1 MEDKAHIS
9 KTHFQDAEEF
19 NIGKQAAYVSM
30 KGVGHK
36 YDPHPDTPMVV
47 QDIDLD
53 IHRHEFVAVVGP
65 SGCGKSTLLRMV
77 AGLLI
82 PSHGDVSV
90 FNLPVTEPRDDVGI
104 VFQKA
109 NLLPWLTVR
118 KNVLFPLKHKY
129 GRYSASDEKRANE
142 LLDMAGLTQFAD
154 KMPDELSGGM
164 QQRVGIIRALLLNPD
179 ILLMDEPFSALDA
192 LTREQI
198 GFDLLD
204 IWKEHPKTVL
214 FITHSITEAVLLA
227 DRILVMSKRPGT
239 VLDLIDVDLPRP
251 RSQNTINSS
260 RFAELTDLI
269 RGYIYEPNTPA

>member
-1 MEDKAHIS
+1 MEKI
-9 KTHFQDAEEF
+9 
-19 NIGKQAAYVSM
+19 NNAAYVSM
-30 KGVGHK
+30 KGVGHC
-36 YDPHPDTPMVV
+36 YDPHPEAMMAV

-77 AGLLI
+77 SGLLI
-82 PSHGDVSV
+82 PSHGKVLV
-90 FNLPVTEPRDDVGI
+90 FNREVTEPRDDVGI

-129 GRYSASDEKRANE
+129 GFFSPQDEKRAEE
-142 LLDMAGLTQFAD
+142 LLSMAGLTSFAD

-164 QQRVGIIRALLLNPD
+164 QQRVGIVRALLLNPD

-198 GFDLLD
+198 GFDLLK
-204 IWKEHPKTVL
+204 IWEENPKTVL
-214 FITHSITEAVLLA
+214 FITHSISEAVLLS

-239 VLDLIDVDLPRP
+239 VLDLIEVDLPRP
-251 RSQNTINSS
+251 RSNKTINEA
-260 RFAELTDLI
+260 RFTELTDII
-269 RGYIYEPNTPA
+269 RGHIYEPTLSD

>member
-1 MEDKAHIS
+1 MDNIS
-9 KTHFQDAEEF
+9 ENSLDSSSNDTLGDNTK
-19 NIGKQAAYVSM
+19 AAYVSM

-36 YDPHPDTPMVV
+36 YDPRPDTPMVV

-129 GRYSASDEKRANE
+129 GRYSANDEKRANE
-142 LLDMAGLTQFAD
+142 LLEMAGLTQFAD

-214 FITHSITEAVLLA
+214 FITHSITEAVLLS

-251 RSQNTINSS
+251 RSQKTINSP

>member
-1 MEDKAHIS
+1 MDQAQSETE
-9 KTHFQDAEEF
+9 KT
-19 NIGKQAAYVSM
+19 AAYVSM

-36 YDPHPDTPMVV
+36 YDLHPETPMVL
-47 QDIDLD
+47 QGIDLD

-82 PSHGDVSV
+82 PSHGAVSV
-90 FNLPVTEPRDDVGI
+90 FNLAVTEPRDDVGI

-109 NLLPWLTVR
+109 NLLPWLSVR

-129 GRYSASDEKRANE
+129 GHYSSADETRANE
-142 LLDMAGLTQFAD
+142 LLEMAGLTQFAD
-154 KMPDELSGGM
+154 RMPDELSGGM
-164 QQRVGIIRALLLNPD
+164 QQRVGIVRALLLNPD

-198 GFDLLD
+198 GFDLLT
-204 IWKEHPKTVL
+204 IWRKHPKTVL
-214 FITHSITEAVLLA
+214 FITHSITEAVLLS
-227 DRILVMSKRPGT
+227 DRILVMSQRPGT
-239 VLDLIDVDLPRP
+239 VIDLIDVDLPRP
-251 RSQNTINSS
+251 RSPKTINSS

-269 RGYIYEPNTPA
+269 RGYIYEPNVPA

>member
-1 MEDKAHIS
+1 MS
-9 KTHFQDAEEF
+9 DA
-19 NIGKQAAYVSM
+19 NQAAYVSM
-30 KGVGHK
+30 TGVGHR
-36 YDPHPDTPMVV
+36 YDPSPDAPMAV

-77 AGLLI
+77 SGLLI
-82 PSHGDVSV
+82 PSHGEVSV
-90 FNLPVTEPRDDVGI
+90 FNRPVTEPRDDVGI
-104 VFQKA
+104 VFQKP

-129 GRYSASDEKRANE
+129 GRYSKEDEKRAEE
-142 LLDMAGLTQFAD
+142 LLKMAGLTQFAD

-164 QQRVGIIRALLLNPD
+164 QQRVGIVRALLLNPD

-198 GFDLLD
+198 GFDLLK
-204 IWKEHPKTVL
+204 IWDENPKTVL
-214 FITHSITEAVLLA
+214 FITHSISEAVLLS

-239 VLDLIDVDLPRP
+239 VLDLIEVDLPRP
-251 RSQNTINSS
+251 RTSKTINDP

-269 RGYIYEPNTPA
+269 RGHIYEPSIPA

>member
-1 MEDKAHIS
+1 MSEKNNS
-9 KTHFQDAEEF
+9 FVTMNK
-19 NIGKQAAYVSM
+19 
-30 KGVGHK
+30 VGHK
-36 YDPHPDTPMVV
+36 FDLDPDAPMVV
-47 QDIDLD
+47 EGIDLD
-53 IHRHEFVAVVGP
+53 IYRHQFVAVVGP

-82 PSHGDVSV
+82 PSHGEVSV
-90 FNLPVTEPRDDVGI
+90 FNKPVTEPRDDVGI

-109 NLLPWLTVR
+109 NLLPWLSVR

-129 GRYSASDEKRANE
+129 GHYSSRDEKRANE
-142 LLDMAGLTQFAD
+142 LLEMAGLTQFAD
-154 KMPDELSGGM
+154 KMPDEFSGGM

-204 IWKEHPKTVL
+204 IWKKNPKTVL
-214 FITHSITEAVLLA
+214 FITHSISEAVLLS

-251 RSQNTINSS
+251 RSSKTINSP

-269 RGYIYEPNTPA
+269 RGYIYEPNVPT

>member
-1 MEDKAHIS
+1 MSELNVKDS
-9 KTHFQDAEEF
+9 Q
-19 NIGKQAAYVSM
+19 QAYVSM
-30 KGVGHK
+30 NHVGHR
-36 YDPHPDTPMVV
+36 YDPDPQAPMAVEA
-47 QDIDLD
+47 IDLD

-77 AGLLI
+77 SGLLI
-82 PSHGDVSV
+82 PSHGQVSV
-90 FNLPVTEPRDDVGI
+90 FNRPVTEPRDDVGI
-104 VFQKA
+104 VFQKP
-109 NLLPWLTVR
+109 NLLPWLTVK

-129 GRYSASDEKRANE
+129 GRVREEDKKRADE
-142 LLDMAGLTQFAD
+142 LLQMTGLGAFAD

-164 QQRVGIIRALLLNPD
+164 QQRVGIVRALLLNPD

-204 IWKEHPKTVL
+204 IWRDHPKTVL
-214 FITHSITEAVLLA
+214 FITHSISEAVLLA

-251 RSQNTINSS
+251 RSSDTINSP
-260 RFAELTDLI
+260 RFSELTNII
-269 RGYIYEPNTPA
+269 RGHIYEPITRA

>member
-1 MEDKAHIS
+1 MDQNS
-9 KTHFQDAEEF
+9 KS
-19 NIGKQAAYVSM
+19 AYVSM
-30 KGVGHK
+30 EGVGHK
-36 YDPHPDTPMVV
+36 FDPRPEAPMVV
-47 QDIDLD
+47 QNIDLS
-53 IHRHEFVAVVGP
+53 IHRHEFVSVVGP

-82 PSHGDVSV
+82 PSQGKVSV
-90 FNLPVTEPRDDVGI
+90 FDRQVTEPRDDVGI

-129 GRYSASDEKRANE
+129 GSYTSADEKRASE
-142 LLDMAGLTQFAD
+142 LLEMAGLTQFAD

-164 QQRVGIIRALLLNPD
+164 QQRVGIVRALLLNPD

-198 GFDLLD
+198 GFDLLN
-204 IWKEHPKTVL
+204 IWRDHPKTVL
-214 FITHSITEAVLLA
+214 FITHSITEAVLLS

-239 VLDLIDVDLPRP
+239 VLDLIEVDLPRP
-251 RSQNTINSS
+251 RSQKTIASE
-260 RFAELTDLI
+260 RFTELTDLI
-269 RGYIYEPNTPA
+269 RGYIYEPNVQD

>member
-1 MEDKAHIS
+1 MTATEPNAFVRM
-9 KTHFQDAEEF
+9 T
-19 NIGKQAAYVSM
+19 N
-30 KGVGHK
+30 VGHR
-36 YDPHPDTPMVV
+36 YDPNPDTPMA
-47 QDIDLD
+47 IENINLE
-53 IHRHEFVAVVGP
+53 IYRHEFVAVVGP

-77 AGLLI
+77 SGLLL
-82 PSHGDVSV
+82 PTHGEVSV
-90 FNLPVTEPRDDVGI
+90 FNHRVTEPRDDVGI
-104 VFQKA
+104 VFQKP

-129 GRYSASDEKRANE
+129 GHYSAKDQKRADE
-142 LLDMAGLTQFAD
+142 LLEMAGLNQFGD

-198 GFDLLD
+198 GFDLLR
-204 IWKEHPKTVL
+204 IWNEQPKTVL
-214 FITHSITEAVLLA
+214 FITHSISEAVLLA

-251 RSQNTINSS
+251 RSGKTINTP
-260 RFAELTDLI
+260 RFAELTDII
-269 RGYIYEPNTPA
+269 RGHIYEPNASVRHLA

>member
-1 MEDKAHIS
+1 MQYNSTIEDKNMTDGSA
-9 KTHFQDAEEF
+9 K
-19 NIGKQAAYVSM
+19 AAYVSM

-36 YDPHPDTPMVV
+36 YDPRPETPMVV
-47 QDIDLD
+47 QGIDLD

-82 PSHGDVSV
+82 PSHGHVSV

-129 GRYSASDEKRANE
+129 GSYSASDEKRANE
-142 LLDMAGLTQFAD
+142 LLEMAGLTQFAD

-164 QQRVGIIRALLLNPD
+164 QQRVGIVRALLLNPD

-198 GFDLLD
+198 GFDLLA

-214 FITHSITEAVLLA
+214 FITHSISEAVLLS

-239 VLDLIDVDLPRP
+239 VLDLIEVDLPRP
-251 RSQNTINSS
+251 RSAKTINSP
-260 RFAELTDLI
+260 RFAELTDKI
-269 RGYIYEPNTPA
+269 RGYIYEPNVPA

>member
-1 MEDKAHIS
+1 MDDSSNSSENH
-9 KTHFQDAEEF
+9 T
-19 NIGKQAAYVSM
+19 YVSM

-36 YDPHPDTPMVV
+36 YDPRPDAAMAV
-47 QDIDLD
+47 QGLNLDID
-53 IHRHEFVAVVGP
+53 RHEFVSVVGP

-82 PSHGDVSV
+82 PSHGEVSV
-90 FNLPVTEPRDDVGI
+90 FNRPVTEPRDDVGI

-109 NLLPWLTVR
+109 NLLPWMNVR

-129 GRYSASDEKRANE
+129 GSYSGSDEKRANE
-142 LLDMAGLTQFAD
+142 LLEMAGLTQFAD

-204 IWKEHPKTVL
+204 IWKENPKTVL
-214 FITHSITEAVLLA
+214 FITHSITEAVLLS

-239 VLDLIDVDLPRP
+239 LLDLIEVDLPRP
-251 RSQNTINSS
+251 RSQQTINST

>member
-1 MEDKAHIS
+1 MSTAQS
-9 KTHFQDAEEF
+9 PAF
-19 NIGKQAAYVSM
+19 VSM
-30 KGVGHK
+30 KNVGHR
-36 YDPHPDTPMVV
+36 YDPHPDAPMAV
-47 QDIDLD
+47 QGIDLD

-77 AGLLI
+77 SGLLI
-82 PSHGDVSV
+82 PSHGEVTV
-90 FNLPVTEPRDDVGI
+90 FNQRVSQPRDDVGI

-129 GRYSASDEKRANE
+129 GGYSAKDEKRTDE
-142 LLDMAGLTQFAD
+142 LLEMAGLAQFAD

-198 GFDLLD
+198 GFDLLK
-204 IWKEHPKTVL
+204 IWNEQPKTVL
-214 FITHSITEAVLLA
+214 FITHSISEAVLLA
-227 DRILVMSKRPGT
+227 DRVLVMSKRPGT

-251 RSQNTINSS
+251 RSSKTINDPK
-260 RFAELTDLI
+260 FAELTDII
-269 RGYIYEPNTPA
+269 RGHIYEPNVSA